1 MLLRLRWLAILHGRV
16 RPSLAVCGGIAAP
29 DDGMGTLAGADAVQ
43 MVSAL
48 LRHGPGYVAT
58 LRKGLEDWLA
68 WHKMDTLDE
77 ARGLMKLASSD
88 TASFERGHYI
98 RTLHTWQ
105 P

>member
-1 MLLRLRWLAILHGRV
+1 
-16 RPSLAVCGGIAAP
+16 
-29 DDGMGTLAGADAVQ
+29 

-48 LRHGPGYVAT
+48 LRHGPGFVAT

-88 TASFERGHYI
+88 SASFERGYYI
-98 RTLHTWQ
+98 RTLHTWL

>member
-1 MLLRLRWLAILHGRV
+1 MKEDGIKAI
-16 RPSLAVCGGIAAP
+16 
-29 DDGMGTLAGADAVQ
+29 LAGADAVQ
-43 MVSAL
+43 VVSAL
-48 LRHGPGYVAT
+48 LRHGPGHVAT

-88 TASFERGHYI
+88 SASFERGQYI
-98 RTLHTWQ
+98 RTLHTWL